1 LPDKFKI
8 IDIDSLSY
16 GGWGVGRTDSKVVFV
31 GYAVPGDTLKI
42 EIFDEHKNYGFARI
56 IKIIKPSKERIE
68 PVCEY
73 FGICGGCDY
82 LDISYDTE
90 IYWKTE
96 IFKKEFKKTFGSD
109 SFAQN
114 VYIKFNPAKE
124 NLNYRQKI
132 GLKIHRKDIG
142 FYKKYSHDIVNI
154 KNCRLAK
161 NGLNELLNK
170 AGSILLSEKYYRTVT
185 KNISLLTI
193 SEAGLKNII
202 FGVKNSLNNFKLPE
216 QFIRDIFTETKCDN
230 IFLESAGKKIIKYAA
245 GDTGKNNNKKFL
257 TIKDKKFLYD
267 LPSFIQ
273 INKEQ
278 NENIINAI
286 SDYIETVTEG
296 GIKGGAKKFSNALDL
311 YCGFGNITL
320 FLTSYADKITGV
332 ESSDFAVE
340 LGKKNAAL
348 NNINN
353 IKFIKSDVSKFL
365 DKIEKD
371 KKFDLIILDP
381 PRSGIKGLTG
391 KITALNP
398 SYIIYVSCDTMTFL
412 RDLRQF
418 VETGYEIEKIYL
430 FDMFPKTYHLEQ
442 IAFLRKT
449 ASR

>member
-1 LPDKFKI
+1 MSDKSKI
-8 IDIDSLSY
+8 INIDSLSY
-16 GGWGVGRTDSKVVFV
+16 GGWGVGRVDSKVVFV
-31 GYAVPGDTLKI
+31 AYAVPGDTLKI
-42 EIFDEHKNYGFARI
+42 EIIDEHKNYDFAVI
-56 IKIIKPSKERIE
+56 NKIIKPSKERIE

-96 IFKKEFKKTFGSD
+96 IFKNEFKKTFSSNFSSTD
-109 SFAQN
+109 
-114 VYIKFNPAKE
+114 VDIKFNPAKE

-132 GLKIHRKDIG
+132 GLKIHNKDIG
-142 FYKKYSHDIVNI
+142 FYKKYSHDVVNI
-154 KNCRLAK
+154 KQCRLAK
-161 NGLNELLNK
+161 AGLNELLKK
-170 AGSILLSEKYYRTVT
+170 AGDVLLSEKYNRPVT
-185 KNISLLTI
+185 KNISLLTF

-202 FGVKNSLNNFKLPE
+202 LRVKNNFKLPE
-216 QFIRDIFTETKCDN
+216 QFIKDIFTGTKCDN
-230 IFLESAGKKIIKYAA
+230 IFLEYPDKKIIKYAA
-245 GDTGKNNNKKFL
+245 GSADKNNNKKFL

-286 SDYIETVTEG
+286 TGYIETITE
-296 GIKGGAKKFSNALDL
+296 GGAKKFSNALDL

-332 ESSDFAVE
+332 ESGDFAIE
-340 LGKKNAAL
+340 LGKKNAVL
-348 NNINN
+348 NNISN
-353 IKFIKSDVSKFL
+353 IKFVKSDVSKFL

-391 KITALNP
+391 NITDLNP
-398 SYIIYVSCDTMTFL
+398 LYIIYVSCDTMTFL

-418 VETGYEIEKIYL
+418 AEAGYEIEKINL
-430 FDMFPKTYHLEQ
+430 FDMFPRTYHLEQ
-442 IAFLRKT
+442 IAFLRKNRR
-449 ASR
+449 A

>member
-1 LPDKFKI
+1 MPDKFKM

-42 EIFDEHKNYGFARI
+42 EILEEHKNYDFAAI
-56 IKIIKPSKERIE
+56 NKIIEPSKDRIE
-68 PVCEY
+68 PVCKY

-82 LDISYDTE
+82 LNISYDTE

-109 SFAQN
+109 YFPQD
-114 VYIKFNPAKE
+114 VDIKFNPSKE

-132 GLKIHRKDIG
+132 GLKIHGKDIG
-142 FYKKYSHDIVNI
+142 FYKKYSHDVVNI
-154 KNCRLAK
+154 RNCRLAK
-161 NGLNELLNK
+161 DGLNELLKK
-170 AGSILLSEKYYRTVT
+170 AGDVLLSEKYYRTVT

-202 FGVKNSLNNFKLPE
+202 FGVKNNFKLPE
-216 QFIRDIFTETKCDN
+216 QFVRDIFAGAKCDN

-245 GDTGKNNNKKFL
+245 GDTDKNNNSKFL

-286 SDYIETVTEG
+286 SDYTETVTER
-296 GIKGGAKKFSNALDL
+296 GAKKFSNALDL

-332 ESSDFAVE
+332 ESGDFAVE
-340 LGKKNAAL
+340 LGKKNALL
-348 NNINN
+348 NNISN

-412 RDLRQF
+412 RDLKQF
-418 VETGYEIEKIYL
+418 AETGYEIEKIDL
-430 FDMFPKTYHLEQ
+430 FDMFPRTYHLEQ

-449 ASR
+449 A